1 MHAAMAASVSN
12 IPPRLLDLHPLFR
25 RLSGE
30 IVWLMFE
37 EHDADPDDIQAY
49 MDDLH
54 GLLGRTK
61 ELIEAALS
69 GEPLMARIVA
79 EGAAPR
85 CAACAALVGRS
96 IDLSRD
102 DALKLLPP
110 YALGCPLRAEITPAA
125 GHAEVDCIGPGDAPH
140 GELVCGDWLFTTP
153 WASLGEEE

>member
-1 MHAAMAASVSN
+1 MHAAMAASVSH

-37 EHDADPDDIQAY
+37 EHDADPGDIQAY
-49 MDDLH
+49 MDGLH
-54 GLLGRTK
+54 GLLGRTT

-85 CAACAALVGRS
+85 CAACAALVGRC

-102 DALKLLPP
+102 DALSLLPP
-110 YALGCPLRAEITPAA
+110 YALGCPLRAEIASSA
-125 GHAEVDCIGPGDAPH
+125 GHCGADCIGPEDAPH

-153 WASLGEEE
+153 WASLAEEE